1 MKILFF
7 SDLHGSYKAL
17 KEIFKLWDKEQAD
30 YAVFLGDLLN
40 HGPRNPLPEDYNPQK
55 TAELFNNR
63 CQHII
68 SVRGNCDSE
77 VDQMLINSPIMAP
90 FSQILLENNYFF
102 LTHGHL
108 YTPEDAPKLPK
119 NSIFVSGHTHLNL
132 MEKRE
137 YLTFFNPGSVA
148 LPKNNQP
155 AGYGIYENKK
165 LKLKTLNGSL
175 LNELDLS

>member
-17 KEIFKLWDKEQAD
+17 KQVFQVWDQEKAN

-55 TAELFNNR
+55 AAELFNSR
-63 CQHII
+63 CKNII

-77 VDQMLINSPIMAP
+77 VDQMLIKSPILAP
-90 FSQILLENNYFF
+90 FSQMFVDDRYFF

-108 YTPEDAPKLPK
+108 YSPENCPELPE
-119 NSIFVSGHTHLNL
+119 NSIFTSGHTHLNL
-132 MEKRE
+132 LEKKDN
-137 YLTFFNPGSVA
+137 LVLFNPGSVS
-148 LPKNNQP
+148 LPKNSQP
-155 AGYGIYENKK
+155 ASYGIYENCR
-165 LKLKTLNGSL
+165 LITKTLDGGL
-175 LNELDLS
+175 INEIVL